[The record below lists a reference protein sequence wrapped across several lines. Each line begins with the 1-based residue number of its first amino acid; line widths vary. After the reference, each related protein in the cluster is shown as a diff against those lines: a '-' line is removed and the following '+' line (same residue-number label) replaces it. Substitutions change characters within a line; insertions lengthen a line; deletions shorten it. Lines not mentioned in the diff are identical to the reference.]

1 MTKKTRVYQK
11 EILIQKETKREM
23 VGEAFL
29 PYNQIP
35 LTGEPPTDWK
45 IIISQK
51 FSHRSRSSKT
61 QIRLPSIGIL
71 ALGKGGPGACGLQ
84 DQQGLSAG
92 LECRIPQDSSGKRDS
107 IVGGCTKFHVH
118 WDPEH
123 QTCLWV
129 LEGFLGKQ
137 GAYGSL

>member
-1 MTKKTRVYQK
+1 
-11 EILIQKETKREM
+11 M

-35 LTGEPPTDWK
+35 YLPGEPPTDWK

-92 LECRIPQDSSGKRDS
+92 LECRNSTGLLRGKE
-107 IVGGCTKFHVH
+107 T
-118 WDPEH
+118 P
-123 QTCLWV
+123 L
-129 LEGFLGKQ
+129 LEGAHKVSCALGSRASDLSV
-137 GAYGSL
+137 GLRGFPG